1 LGQHS
6 QSGLTFREIL
16 VLLLVI
22 SAVVAALYPVVHARL
37 DDYRLATAQSQL
49 AELAE
54 ALERYKLDNHFY
66 PTTEQGLAALVIM
79 PTTDPVPRNWNSR
92 GYLSGSVVP
101 NDPWGSP
108 YVYSSREEGRYY
120 ELKSLGG
127 DGEPGGDDMASDIPG
142 PVGEN

>member
-1 LGQHS
+1 MGQHS

-79 PTTDPVPRNWNSR
+79 PTTDRW
-92 GYLSGSVVP
+92 
-101 NDPWGSP
+101 
-108 YVYSSREEGRYY
+108 
-120 ELKSLGG
+120 
-127 DGEPGGDDMASDIPG
+127 
-142 PVGEN
+142 